1 MSSEIYKRIKFFREK
16 KGYSQEYVAN
26 ELSIRQSTYTRIER
40 NLIKLDVDRLVQISQ
55 LLDVD
60 LYFLLTG
67 EISQN
72 FNLINSNSYI
82 NCLISKIKIQEQ
94 EIKNLKFILNS
105 KL

>member
-1 MSSEIYKRIKFFREK
+1 MKIEEPNIKFFREK

-94 EIKNLKFILNS
+94 EIKDLKFILNS